1 MRKLTLSLLALLLG
15 LISVAPAA
23 AQGFSG
29 FLRGLSNSL
38 SGGSNQPAP
47 AQGSATATIGVR
59 GMDEENTAS
68 GSPAR
73 SEDLK
78 LLDSWSATR
87 IEAELAAGK
96 RGLVANKSAS
106 YGESAAAPTQ
116 DMTRESP
123 Q

>member
-1 MRKLTLSLLALLLG
+1 MRKLSLSLLTLFLG
-15 LISVAPAA
+15 LLSVQPVA

-47 AQGSATATIGVR
+47 AQGTSATATIGVR
-59 GMDEENTAS
+59 GMDEEGAPNA
-68 GSPAR
+68 GPAR
-73 SEDLK
+73 SEELK
-78 LLDSWSATR
+78 LLDSWSATQVQ
-87 IEAELAAGK
+87 AELAAGK

-106 YGESAAAPTQ
+106 YGETSAAPTQ
-116 DMTRESP
+116 EMT